1 MSSGGVPSE
10 NLPVVTN
17 LGTSVVP
24 GTPSLMVE
32 RSNNLLVVLF
42 MTQQSF
48 HSMDKLDPTR
58 R

>member
-10 NLPVVTN
+10 NLQVVTN
-17 LGTSVVP
+17 LGTPVIP
-24 GTPSLMVE
+24 GTLSLAAE
-32 RSNNLLVVLF
+32 GSNSLLVE
-42 MTQQSF
+42 TQQSF